1 MNWIIME
8 FHNLPLI
15 LCGIFYSVLCVFSIV
30 TGLMYA
36 SGRRKLNP
44 IELSEK
50 FVKKLDDDDKLR
62 NFTKKM
68 GWITFAVGI
77 IQGITALAIFKG
89 YSTKLWWIAT
99 GFTIFSIL
107 SVLFKLKGKINAF
120 SSIKLVFYIIILIIL
135 ILGGSKNYSAEY
147 EMSTYLKSSKTV
159 NVTKIKEGYF
169 FDGPGNDNAI
179 IFFPGARVEYKAY
192 SKLMYKLA
200 ENGQDCF
207 MLAMPF
213 NLAFFNKNAPNKI
226 INKYNYENWYLSG
239 HSLGGVV
246 ACMYTAK
253 NSDNISGIITLSAY
267 PSEQLPSNIEY
278 ISFYVEQDKVL
289 NLEKYKEAKK
299 YLPDNSKEYII
310 EGGNHSGFA
319 NYGKQ
324 EGDGMASITPDVQQD
339 YVVSIIKEI
348 LNKD

>member
-36 SGRRKLNP
+36 SGKRKLNP

-50 FVKKLDDDDKLR
+50 FVSKLDNDEKLR
-62 NFTKKM
+62 KFTKKM
-68 GWITFAVGI
+68 GWITFVVGI
-77 IQGITALAIFKG
+77 VQGITALAIFKG
-89 YSTKLWWIAT
+89 YDTKLWWIAT
-99 GFTIFSIL
+99 GFTLFSIL
-107 SVLFKLKGKINAF
+107 SVMFKLKWKINVF
-120 SSIKLVFYIIILIIL
+120 SSIKLFLYIIIFIVLIIS
-135 ILGGSKNYSAEY
+135 GAKNYPAEY
-147 EMSTYLKSSKTV
+147 EMTTYLKSTNTV
-159 NVTKIKEGYF
+159 NVSKIKEGYF
-169 FDGPGNDNAI
+169 FDGPGSDNAI

-207 MLAMPF
+207 MLAMPL

-226 INKYNYENWYLSG
+226 MNRYNYANWYLSG

-253 NSDNISGIITLSAY
+253 NPDNISGIITLSAY
-267 PSEQLPSNIEY
+267 PSEQLPPNIQY
-278 ISFYVEQDKVL
+278 ISFYGEQDKVL

-299 YLPDNSKEYII
+299 YLPANSKEYII

-319 NYGKQ
+319 NYGPQ
-324 EGDGMASITPDVQQD
+324 EKDGMASITPDAQQD